1 MLCPACNMM
10 GLLAYCCVRP
20 VDVAPRRLRAAK
32 LRSSACACARVAVVS
47 ACVVRTSIYIC
58 NKYFSLGDCRVR
70 YFSSFAAAASSVFEE
85 RRAPAA
91 VGVSDTT
98 ARSKRRNNKRWWR
111 NAVGAAS
118 RAGRNHGLL
127 PQTYVYL
134 AKKSKNI
141 RGKVG
146 TSENSRIGC
155 ERRELGVKDS
165 SGVNWA
171 ACITVTRPCR
181 RSMSWTGCAGD
192 FCRCGAFEAA

>member
-1 MLCPACNMM
+1 MSPRGVYVRRSSVPARARALVLQLS
-10 GLLAYCCVRP
+10 LLASCEPLSISAINIFLWVTVVFATSHRSQQQ
-20 VDVAPRRLRAAK
+20 PRAYS
-32 LRSSACACARVAVVS
+32 RS
-47 ACVVRTSIYIC
+47 
-58 NKYFSLGDCRVR
+58 G
-70 YFSSFAAAASSVFEE
+70 
-85 RRAPAA
+85 APAA